1 MLDKFLG
8 QIITI
13 EMKIKEMQ
21 YVQQNTLHLFLNS
34 LKSRLT
40 QFKNKIMAPND
51 IKSSNANGNEIK
63 KNIHKKHLD

>member
-1 MLDKFLG
+1 MLDKFIT

-13 EMKIKEMQ
+13 ELKIKEIQ
-21 YVQQNTLHLFLNS
+21 YSQPNTLHLFLNS

-40 QFKNKIMAPND
+40 QYKNKIITPNE
-51 IKSSNANGNEIK
+51 IKSSNAPNECK